1 MSINQSLKTM
11 KKSEES
17 MDQEKEKVL
26 LFWSGG
32 KDSALALHYLK
43 QDPKYEI
50 IGLVTTFDREKNTV
64 RFHGIPDS
72 LIIDQAKL
80 LKLPLQRIFLASECS
95 DEEYTEHVGK
105 ILALFAKRGIRTI
118 AFGDIHQED
127 IRNFREKMLAP
138 LEMKAIFP
146 LWGKN
151 SMDVSREF
159 LNTGH
164 KALVTSIM
172 TAKLDNSFL
181 AVEFD
186 HAWLDRLPENID
198 AAGEGGEF
206 HTFVTYGPNF
216 KTRVAFSKAIA
227 SSDGPYLVSSVKEP

>member
-1 MSINQSLKTM
+1 MNEKIQ
-11 KKSEES
+11 ES
-17 MDQEKEKVL
+17 SVAREKVL

-43 QDPKYEI
+43 KDPAYEI
-50 IGLVTTFDREKNTV
+50 IGIVTTFDRDKNTV

-80 LKLPLQRIFLASECS
+80 LNLPLQRIFLPGECTN
-95 DEEYTEHVGK
+95 EEYIEHVGK
-105 ILALFAKRGIRTI
+105 ILSIFARKGIRTV
-118 AFGDIHQED
+118 AFGDIHLED
-127 IRNFREKMLAP
+127 IKKFRIDMLKP
-138 LEMKAIFP
+138 LEMKAVFP
-146 LWGKN
+146 LWGKK
-151 SMDVSREF
+151 SEDVSREF

-172 TAKLDNSFL
+172 TDKLDNSFL

-186 HAWLDRLPENID
+186 HAWLDRLPAD
-198 AAGEGGEF
+198 VDPAGENGEF

-227 SSDGPYLVSSVKEP
+227 STDGPYLVSSVKEP